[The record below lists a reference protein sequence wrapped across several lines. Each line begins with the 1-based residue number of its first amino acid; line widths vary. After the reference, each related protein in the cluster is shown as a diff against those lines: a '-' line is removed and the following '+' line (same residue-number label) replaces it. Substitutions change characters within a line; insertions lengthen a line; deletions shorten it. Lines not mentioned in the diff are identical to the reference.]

1 MCGKCKLI
9 NQSVSFPS
17 PHSCLELM
25 LSVVCVEEVALYGQ
39 HDGQQRL
46 VYICSSK
53 SGILIPD
60 FYEDK
65 DIVPRFL
72 TF

>member
-1 MCGKCKLI
+1 
-9 NQSVSFPS
+9 
-17 PHSCLELM
+17 M

-65 DIVPRFL
+65 EIVPRFL